1 MPTTDASAALA
12 SLDVAS
18 SPPTTDL
25 PAAWHRQLVSVAK
38 GIVNNEAR
46 RLNFAERAGAADVTR
61 RLNGY
66 AWKLWGQAAPHYDTL
81 WQIAEYAIDQ
91 LSREGYQPSLPGFC
105 ESQRKKSILGVRAK
119 ASQVK
124 ERNEGI
130 LEARAAGQPVKA
142 IANQY
147 SVSEATV
154 KRVATP
160 LAVAAWRQHQ
170 KVSEPISPP
179 HPNDLSSDFSLLK
192 SSICELE
199 MGSDTDIA
207 WIVDTWTAKT
217 GEHPSRRQALQLAAW
232 ADAGLD
238 DGSIVDL
245 VRMIRYAA
253 AKRDPWAYVSSSMS
267 RLGGEPEC
275 WHCLQQRAS
284 AKQVQYSQYAR
295 DPRAYLATCVRN
307 EPGPAPPADL
317 NRRTGYLNSYRK
329 RYGSLPWEPKL

>member
-46 RLNFAERAGAADVTR
+46 RLNFAERAGVADVTR

-66 AWKLWGQAAPHYDTL
+66 AWKLWGPAAPHYDTL

-119 ASQVK
+119 AAQVK

-170 KVSEPISPP
+170 KVSEPISPSR
-179 HPNDLSSDFSLLK
+179 PNDLSSDFSLLK
-192 SSICELE
+192 SSISELE
-199 MGSDTDIA
+199 MGSDTDSEGICL
-207 WIVDTWTAKT
+207 DF
-217 GEHPSRRQALQLAAW
+217 GYLDRQ
-232 ADAGLD
+232 D
-238 DGSIVDL
+238 
-245 VRMIRYAA
+245 R
-253 AKRDPWAYVSSSMS
+253 
-267 RLGGEPEC
+267 
-275 WHCLQQRAS
+275 RAS
-284 AKQVQYSQYAR
+284 I
-295 DPRAYLATCVRN
+295 PTPGTATR
-307 EPGPAPPADL
+307 GL
-317 NRRTGYLNSYRK
+317 G
-329 RYGSLPWEPKL
+329 